1 VADVSSERAFLRA
14 RAAASGITAEHAAAA
29 VEQCTGR
36 PPRTVT
42 QFDGGWGAVPFWVT
56 AADGAELVARVAIG
70 ERDYV
75 AEAAVIERVRAA
87 GIPAPRVV
95 GVARVDGRMVSVLE
109 RVAGDSLQV
118 LLEAHGE
125 DHPQVEELCA
135 DAGRWLARVHT
146 VDPGGLRLRT
156 PEPVE
161 RIVAMVDDL
170 EAVLSA
176 VQHRVMAA
184 CAARLDAL
192 REPAAR
198 LVLAH
203 DDYGSDHVLVADG
216 RIVAIIDWENA
227 ALDDPARDVAW
238 WELYGP
244 AMGGGVDAMRGG
256 YGVQTESFDARVR
269 AWVYAE
275 CICGVAH
282 EVREQNPDGIDEMVA
297 HAQRFLD

>member
-1 VADVSSERAFLRA
+1 VSSEREFLRA

-56 AADGAELVARVAIG
+56 AADGAELVARVAMG

-87 GIPAPRVV
+87 GVPAARVV
-95 GVARVDGRMVSVLE
+95 GVARVDGRAVSVQE
-109 RVAGDSLQV
+109 RVAGESLQM

-125 DHPQVEELCA
+125 GDPRVEELCA
-135 DAGRWLARVHT
+135 DAGRWLARVHA

-156 PEPVE
+156 PQPVE

-176 VQHRVMAA
+176 SQHKAMAA
-184 CAARLDAL
+184 CATRLDVL
-192 REPAAR
+192 REPAAT

-203 DDYGSDHVLVADG
+203 DDFGSDHVIVANG
-216 RIVAIIDWENA
+216 RVAAIIDWENA

-238 WELYGP
+238 WHLYGP
-244 AMGGGVDAMRGG
+244 VMGGGVDAMRAG
-256 YGVQTESFDARVR
+256 YGPTTEAFDARVR
-269 AWVYAE
+269 AWTYAE

-282 EVREQNPDGIDEMVA
+282 EVREGNPDGIIDMIA
-297 HAQRFLD
+297 HTERFLD